1 MAKRTQMN
9 RWMVHKVIP
18 LDDVPPRRPCDS
30 RVGGWFMR
38 AIMGHLILFWWAVGA
53 PPRGRAGEPVPAF
66 ILIWAPHHF
75 RSVK

>member
-9 RWMVHKVIP
+9 RWMVHKLIP

-38 AIMGHLILFWWAVGA
+38 AMARAWGA
-53 PPRGRAGEPVPAF
+53 HA
-66 ILIWAPHHF
+66 
-75 RSVK
+75 